1 MNQMPDAD
9 GSVAIAR
16 ACRQL
21 HNIADINR
29 SGVGA
34 CLDAFNDCPD
44 AESVKLLSQSL
55 AYAIAQERLLI
66 APMQLLAL
74 DAECANTAAMAKV
87 EG

>member
-1 MNQMPDAD
+1 MTQMPQGDEAF
-9 GSVAIAR
+9 AR

-55 AYAIAQERLLI
+55 AFAIAQLSQLHI
-66 APMQLLAL
+66 PMILLAL
-74 DAECANTAAMAKV
+74 SLEEANEKHGASLGI
-87 EG
+87 E

>member
-1 MNQMPDAD
+1 MTQMPQGDEAF
-9 GSVAIAR
+9 AR

-55 AYAIAQERLLI
+55 AFAISQVQLLI
-66 APMQLLAL
+66 RPMQLLAL
-74 DAECANTAAMAKV
+74 DAECANAAAAAKV

>member
-1 MNQMPDAD
+1 MNQMPQGDEAF
-9 GSVAIAR
+9 AR

-55 AYAIAQERLLI
+55 AFAISQMRLLI
-66 APMQLLAL
+66 TPMQLLAL
-74 DAECANTAAMAKV
+74 SLEEANEKQGASLGI
-87 EG
+87 E